1 VKLALVAR
9 LTETRKHFVM
19 RGRGAFLARLAARR
33 RAEACQV
40 GTRTSG
46 GARVWTPRARAAT
59 HARECRSAED
69 PPMTT
74 FTRRSHLRDDAARR
88 GFASA
93 ASSPPPPTKP
103 DDPEMQRVVEIEEGS
118 HLQDIVTRAT
128 QSDVGLV
135 FDFYADWCG
144 PCKTLTPM
152 LEDAVMKAPPRTKKD
167 GTVTGPSVV
176 LVKIN
181 VDKHAGIS
189 DELRIKSLPTI
200 MTMRGGAVV
209 DSVTGTMSQ
218 TEADA
223 LVAAAAA
230 NAPDP
235 EHHSPSDDVPSVGSS
250 GVDPCDLVDRA
261 FELLNAPGSFA
272 SAGAAAAAAAAAAD
286 AVNAALAAGAA
297 LPPAAKARAYAAA
310 ARCALLARP
319 PDVAGAGAMV
329 ASARQVVGGN
339 FPEPEEIAAAEALA
353 RLTERA
359 AEAGRVFFPPRDDED
374 ADAEGASSS
383 VIPTSES
390 LRAKLEALE
399 ALDAE
404 AETRETRNAKGGDD
418 DSKHPLRR
426 ALAAVLALEGNAGAA
441 VAAALAATRKSKTGS
456 PDREAARATCVAVFD
471 AFGQKHPESVAGKR
485 KLANL
490 WFV

>member
-1 VKLALVAR
+1 MKLALVAR

-74 FTRRSHLRDDAARR
+74 FTRRSDLRDDAARR

-152 LEDAVMKAPPRTKKD
+152 LEDAVMKAPPRTNKD

-230 NAPDP
+230 LTAPDPP
-235 EHHSPSDDVPSVGSS
+235 EHHSTSSDDVPSSGSS
-250 GVDPCDLVDRA
+250 DPCDLVDRA

-272 SAGAAAAAAAAAAD
+272 SASAAAAAAAAAAD

-359 AEAGRVFFPPRDDED
+359 AEAGRVFFLVRDGEDDE
-374 ADAEGASSS
+374 APNAEGASSP
-383 VIPTSES
+383 VIPTIPTSES

-399 ALDAE
+399 ALE
-404 AETRETRNAKGGDD
+404 D

-485 KLANL
+485 KLANV

>member
-1 VKLALVAR
+1 M
-9 LTETRKHFVM
+9 TETRKHFVM

-40 GTRTSG
+40 GTRASG

-74 FTRRSHLRDDAARR
+74 FTTRSDLRGDAARR

-93 ASSPPPPTKP
+93 ASSPPPTTKP
-103 DDPEMQRVVEIEEGS
+103 DEPEMQRVVEIEEGS

-152 LEDAVMKAPPRTKKD
+152 LEDAVMKTPPRTNKD
-167 GTVTGPSVV
+167 GGVTGPSVV

-209 DSVTGTMSQ
+209 DSVTGTMSRA
-218 TEADA
+218 EADA

-230 NAPDP
+230 KKKTPPDP
-235 EHHSPSDDVPSVGSS
+235 EHRSPSDDVPSS

-272 SAGAAAAAAAAAAD
+272 SAGGAAAAAAAAAD
-286 AVNAALAAGAA
+286 AVNAALAADAA

-359 AEAGRVFFPPRDDED
+359 AEAGRVFFPRRDDED

-404 AETRETRNAKGGDD
+404 AEPRDAKGGDD

-426 ALAAVLALEGNAGAA
+426 ALAAVLALEGDAGAA

-471 AFGQKHPESVAGKR
+471 AFGQKHPDSVAGKR

>member
-1 VKLALVAR
+1 M
-9 LTETRKHFVM
+9 TETRKHFVM

-74 FTRRSHLRDDAARR
+74 FTTRSDLRDDAARR

-93 ASSPPPPTKP
+93 ASSPPPTTKP
-103 DDPEMQRVVEIEEGS
+103 DEPEMQRVVEIEEGS

-152 LEDAVMKAPPRTKKD
+152 LEDAVMKTPPRTNKD
-167 GTVTGPSVV
+167 GGVTGPSVV

-209 DSVTGTMSQ
+209 DSVTGTMSRA
-218 TEADA
+218 EADA

-230 NAPDP
+230 KTKTPPDP
-235 EHHSPSDDVPSVGSS
+235 EHRSPSDDVPSRPSS

-272 SAGAAAAAAAAAAD
+272 SAGGGAAAAAAAAD
-286 AVNAALAAGAA
+286 AVNAALAADAA

-359 AEAGRVFFPPRDDED
+359 AEAGRVFFPRRDDE
-374 ADAEGASSS
+374 APFDAEGASSS

-404 AETRETRNAKGGDD
+404 AEPRDAKGSDD

-426 ALAAVLALEGNAGAA
+426 ALAAVLALEGDAGAA

-471 AFGQKHPESVAGKR
+471 AFGQKHPDSVAGKR

>member
-1 VKLALVAR
+1 
-9 LTETRKHFVM
+9 
-19 RGRGAFLARLAARR
+19 
-33 RAEACQV
+33 
-40 GTRTSG
+40 
-46 GARVWTPRARAAT
+46 
-59 HARECRSAED
+59 
-69 PPMTT
+69 MTT
-74 FTRRSHLRDDAARR
+74 FTTRSDLRDDAARR

-93 ASSPPPPTKP
+93 ASSPPPTTKP
-103 DDPEMQRVVEIEEGS
+103 DEPEMQRVVEIEEAS

-152 LEDAVMKAPPRTKKD
+152 LEDAVMKTPPRTNKD
-167 GTVTGPSVV
+167 GGVTGPSVV

-209 DSVTGTMSQ
+209 DSVTGTMSRA
-218 TEADA
+218 EADA

-230 NAPDP
+230 SAPDP
-235 EHHSPSDDVPSVGSS
+235 EQQSPSDDVPSS

-272 SAGAAAAAAAAAAD
+272 SAGGAAAAAAAAAH
-286 AVNAALAAGAA
+286 AVNAARAADAA
-297 LPPAAKARAYAAA
+297 LPPEAKARADAAA

-359 AEAGRVFFPPRDDED
+359 AEAGRVFFPRRDDED

-404 AETRETRNAKGGDD
+404 AEPRNAKGGDD

-426 ALAAVLALEGNAGAA
+426 ALAAVLALEGDAGAA
-441 VAAALAATRKSKTGS
+441 VAAALSATRKSKTGS
-456 PDREAARATCVAVFD
+456 PDREAARVTCVAVFD

>member
-1 VKLALVAR
+1 
-9 LTETRKHFVM
+9 
-19 RGRGAFLARLAARR
+19 
-33 RAEACQV
+33 
-40 GTRTSG
+40 
-46 GARVWTPRARAAT
+46 
-59 HARECRSAED
+59 
-69 PPMTT
+69 MTT
-74 FTRRSHLRDDAARR
+74 FTTRSDLRDDAARR

-93 ASSPPPPTKP
+93 ASSPPPTTKP
-103 DDPEMQRVVEIEEGS
+103 DEPEMQRVVEIEEGS

-152 LEDAVMKAPPRTKKD
+152 LEDAVMKTPPRTNKD
-167 GTVTGPSVV
+167 GGVTGPSVV

-209 DSVTGTMSQ
+209 DSVTGTMSRA
-218 TEADA
+218 EADA

-230 NAPDP
+230 KKKTPPDP
-235 EHHSPSDDVPSVGSS
+235 EHRSPSDDVPSMPSS

-272 SAGAAAAAAAAAAD
+272 SAGGAAAAAAAAAD
-286 AVNAALAAGAA
+286 AVNAALAADAA

-359 AEAGRVFFPPRDDED
+359 AEAGRVFFPRRDDE
-374 ADAEGASSS
+374 APFDAEGASSS

-404 AETRETRNAKGGDD
+404 AEPRDAKGGDD

-426 ALAAVLALEGNAGAA
+426 ALAAVLALEGDAGAA